1 MIAPEALSLA
11 DTLIIAFTCEK
22 PCVVELAQDEIFFFF
37 NYKVVNLVAP

>member
-22 PCVVELAQDEIFFFF
+22 PCVVELAQDEIFFF